1 MTGPLEGVRVLEVG
15 NYVSSPYAGQML
27 VDLGAEVIKIEA
39 PPEGDL
45 FRHFGRPP
53 TPISPVFANCNRGK
67 RSVAL
72 DLKQPGAVK
81 QLLGLVATSDIWIS
95 NWRSGVAERL
105 GLGDDVLASTN
116 ERLIRIN
123 VTGYG
128 AQGPNANAPVYDLI
142 VQAASGLCQAT
153 ARDNTPQVQP
163 GFPVDKITG
172 MMVAQSALAALYAR
186 TVSGRGDRIDLSML
200 AAASYVNFV
209 DLFANRTFVD
219 TAPAD
224 PLNHHALS
232 TRVLPAKDGWLAV
245 APVSGQAIRRACE
258 AVGHPEWVADLRQAP
273 GQTQLLLRF
282 FELFETVLPTQTTAH
297 WLRMFA
303 EQDIPVALCLTM
315 DDHLDDPQ
323 VKVQEIYRTA
333 HWPGIGEVRM
343 VRYPADFAS
352 FGRIGSIAPP
362 PAVGQD
368 NDELLTDRS

>member
-1 MTGPLEGVRVLEVG
+1 MVGPLEGIRVLEVG
-15 NYVSSPYAGQML
+15 NYVSGPYAGQML
-27 VDLGAEVIKIEA
+27 VDLGAEVIKVEG

-53 TPISPVFANCNRGK
+53 TPISPLFANCNRGK
-67 RSVAL
+67 RSICL
-72 DLKQPGAVK
+72 DLKQPGSVE
-81 QLLGLVATSDIWIS
+81 QLLGLVATSDIWLS
-95 NWRSGVAERL
+95 NWRTGVADRL
-105 GLGDDVLASTN
+105 GLGDDVLRSTN

-128 AQGPNANAPVYDLI
+128 SEGPNTDKPVYDLI
-142 VQAASGLCQAT
+142 VQAASGLSQAT
-153 ARDNTPQVQP
+153 ARAGTPQVQP

-186 TVSGRGDRIDLSML
+186 SRNGRGERVDISML
-200 AAASYVNFV
+200 AAAAYFNFV

-219 TAPAD
+219 AAPED

-232 TRVLPAKDGWLAV
+232 ARVLPAKDGWLAV
-245 APVSGQAIRRACE
+245 APVSGQAIRRACD
-258 AVGHPEWVADLRQAP
+258 AVGHPEWVADIRQAS
-273 GQTQLLLRF
+273 GQTELLMRF

-297 WLRMFA
+297 WLRVFA
-303 EQDIPVALCLTM
+303 EHDVPASLCLTM

-323 VKVQEIYRTA
+323 VKVQDIYRTTD
-333 HWPGIGEVRM
+333 WPDIGEVRT

-352 FGRIGSIAPP
+352 FGSLGSVAPP

-368 NDELLTDRS
+368 NDELLTGQP